1 VNFFTINS
9 SSHVYSPSTEGAF
22 FKVTGSRGLISSNSA
37 LEYPEPIDVLLATA
51 GRKWMDFLTPKYSYS
66 PLLCSQRVVDS
77 MIRAKLTGF
86 KALLTCLEPPEKKQ
100 IAPPCPYYWL
110 IPTGKPYRWTTKLY
124 SGSQK
129 THKYL
134 NHFESDD
141 GIAIREYKLSNKDCV
156 YEKRTPI
163 EQSWDGNDFNR
174 YMEDVCVGVMGFTLC
189 SRRVVDLAA
198 SEKWTNIEFSPFL
211 ALEPVRIDH
220 LNGVWP
226 PKSFY
231 SKYEPE

>member
-1 VNFFTINS
+1 MNFFTINS
-9 SSHVYSPSTEGAF
+9 SSHVYSPSTDGAF
-22 FKVTGSRGLISSNSA
+22 FEFKGSRRLISSNSA
-37 LEYPEPIDVLLATA
+37 LEYPEPIDVALATA
-51 GRKWMDFLTPKYSYS
+51 GRKWMDFLTPKYGWS
-66 PLLCSQRVVDS
+66 
-77 MIRAKLTGF
+77 
-86 KALLTCLEPPEKKQ
+86 
-100 IAPPCPYYWL
+100 
-110 IPTGKPYRWTTKLY
+110 PYRWTTKLY

-129 THKYL
+129 THKHL

-141 GIAIREYKLSNKDCV
+141 GNAIREYKLSNKDCV

-163 EQSWDGNDFNR
+163 GQSWDGNDFNR
-174 YMEDVCVGVMGFTLC
+174 YMEDECVGVMGFTLC

-198 SEKWTNIEFSPFL
+198 SEKWTNIAFSPFF
-211 ALEPVRIDH
+211 AVEPVRIDH